1 MNKSLR
7 VEREAIPHGS
17 PPTEDE
23 KQWIKDHKM
32 TDSELEQYIK
42 DTKDTQKYDDDGNLR
57 SEAKSADRWNKNKK
71 QNILKVCPKCGR
83 RARTEKEI
91 QGYFG
96 YRIMGG
102 AKRPQSWCIACRTDK
117 ETKTN
122 STKKPTKQKIY
133 YNYSS
138 DPKQNLINYMIKN
151 QPVTSEQL
159 VEEFG
164 KTIFD
169 IIMKLDSETGGTGEI
184 RYTNDHT
191 WVLSTYS
198 KK

>member
-1 MNKSLR
+1 MK
-7 VEREAIPHGS
+7 
-17 PPTEDE
+17 
-23 KQWIKDHKM
+23 
-32 TDSELEQYIK
+32 
-42 DTKDTQKYDDDGNLR
+42 
-57 SEAKSADRWNKNKK
+57 
-71 QNILKVCPKCGR
+71 
-83 RARTEKEI
+83 
-91 QGYFG
+91 GYFG
-96 YRIMGG
+96 YRIMRGT
-102 AKRPQSWCIACRTDK
+102 KRPQSWCIACRTDK
-117 ETKTN
+117 ETRTN

-133 YNYSS
+133 YKYSS